1 MRIGIVVFVII
12 ATIIV
17 ATAHTGLL
25 LSIIK
30 FFHVESGQF
39 RKILITTFIPLSISF
54 IVTTLLVHW
63 YETLI
68 TRLLYIAA
76 SVWLGMFLYLL
87 IATALCWVVF
97 GVVKL
102 AGFGINS
109 QTFALPIYAVALLV
123 SFYGFWN
130 AANPVLKQISVK
142 IENLPEQ
149 WRGRTIVQAS
159 DIHVGAINRA
169 GFTQKIVRLINS
181 AKPEAVFITGD
192 LFDGA
197 GTDLNHLVEPLNQIQ
212 SPRGT
217 FFITGNHETYAG
229 LKHTFDALAQVNL
242 RILRDEL
249 VDLDGIQLIGLD
261 FPLRSDKQVLDSLFA
276 QVDRT
281 KPVVLLYHIPASVDT
296 MKSLGVNLQLAG
308 HTHRGQM
315 WPFDYITRR
324 VYDGLDY
331 DLHTDGSY
339 NLFTSCGAGTWGPPL
354 RIGNRPEVVAIRLE

>member
-217 FFITGNHETYAG
+217 FFITGNRRLGRNAAGDVPQSEIQAVPGQTHERSHPGDEQTAAG
-229 LKHTFDALAQVNL
+229 C
-242 RILRDEL
+242 L
-249 VDLDGIQLIGLD
+249 V
-261 FPLRSDKQVLDSLFA
+261 
-276 QVDRT
+276 
-281 KPVVLLYHIPASVDT
+281 
-296 MKSLGVNLQLAG
+296 
-308 HTHRGQM
+308 
-315 WPFDYITRR
+315 
-324 VYDGLDY
+324 
-331 DLHTDGSY
+331 
-339 NLFTSCGAGTWGPPL
+339 
-354 RIGNRPEVVAIRLE
+354 